1 MPPVRHFCLPSKVCP
16 AVLWP
21 DRTSLEATLK
31 TYAMKEAE
39 IAKDWLVIDAS
50 GIVLGRLATHVATF
64 LRGKHKPTFQPN
76 LDMGDNVIVINAND
90 VKLTGLKLEKKVYL
104 RHTGYM
110 SGQRATPLKTMMQKH
125 PDRVV
130 TKAVWGMMP
139 KTRLGRR
146 QMTHLR
152 VYAGAEH
159 PHTAQQP
166 KTVELA

>member
-1 MPPVRHFCLPSKVCP
+1 M
-16 AVLWP
+16 
-21 DRTSLEATLK
+21 K
-31 TYAMKEAE
+31 TYAMKQAE
-39 IAKDWLVIDAS
+39 IAKEWLVIDAT
-50 GIVLGRLATHVATF
+50 GTALGRLATRVATF

-76 LDMGDNVIVINAND
+76 LDMGDNVIVINARN
-90 VKLTGLKLEKKVYL
+90 VKLTGRKLDTKVYL

-110 SGQRATPLKTMMQKH
+110 SGQKATPLRKMMEAF

-139 KTRLGRR
+139 KNRLGRR

-159 PHTAQQP
+159 EHAAQQP
-166 KTVELA
+166 RSVEIV

>member
-1 MPPVRHFCLPSKVCP
+1 M
-16 AVLWP
+16 
-21 DRTSLEATLK
+21 K
-31 TYAMKEAE
+31 TYAMKQAE
-39 IAKDWLVIDAS
+39 IAKEWLIIDAT
-50 GIVLGRLATHVATF
+50 GIALGRLATRVATF

-76 LDMGDNVIVINAND
+76 LDMGDNVIVINARN
-90 VKLTGLKLEKKVYL
+90 VKLTGRKLDTKVYL

-110 SGQRATPLKTMMQKH
+110 SGQKATPLRKMMEAF

-139 KTRLGRR
+139 KNRLGRR

-159 PHTAQQP
+159 EHAAQQP
-166 KTVELA
+166 RSVEIV

>member
-1 MPPVRHFCLPSKVCP
+1 
-16 AVLWP
+16 
-21 DRTSLEATLK
+21 LK
-31 TYAMKEAE
+31 TYAMKETE
-39 IAKDWLVIDAS
+39 IDKDWLVVDAS
-50 GIVLGRLATHVATF
+50 GIALGRLATRVATF

-76 LDMGDNVIVINAND
+76 LDMGDNVIVINASD

-104 RHTGYM
+104 RHTGWM
-110 SGQRATPLKTMMQKH
+110 GGQRATPLKTMMQKH

-139 KTRLGRR
+139 KNRLGRR

-159 PHTAQQP
+159 PHVAQQP
-166 KTVELA
+166 KPVEIA